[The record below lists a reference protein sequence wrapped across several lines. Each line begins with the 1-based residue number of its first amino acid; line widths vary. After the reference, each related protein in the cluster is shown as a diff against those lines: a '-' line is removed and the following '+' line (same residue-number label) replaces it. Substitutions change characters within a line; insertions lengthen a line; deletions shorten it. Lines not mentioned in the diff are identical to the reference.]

1 MEAKTT
7 IFLVEDDESFG
18 SVLKSYLEINNFQVH
33 WQKDGLKAI
42 KDFKKEGY
50 DICILDIMLPGADG
64 YTIAQNIKAQAP
76 NVPIIFLTAKTLKE
90 DIIKGYKTGVD
101 DYITKPFDSEL
112 LLYKIRAI
120 LNRKGQAAN
129 EEQIQRVGIY
139 EYNSD
144 LRTLQ
149 YNNTFVKLSPK
160 EAALLRLLLRHKNQI
175 LPREEAL
182 LQIWGENDYFTTRS
196 MDVYLSKIRKYLKAD
211 PNLAI
216 ENIHGS
222 GFILRTKEE

>member
-149 YNNTFVKLSPK
+149 YNNTCVKLSPK

-222 GFILRTKEE
+222 GFILRTKEK